1 MVSFFQSI
9 GNASD
14 GISSKDP
21 TLTCEMG
28 KCRAKSCASGC
39 HLRASSQCPCRR
51 FHSCLFPF
59 IFPFRRPEAL
69 DRHRSP
75 HRNTFL
81 GQRQFFCSFPSRRRS
96 RSPPCQ
102 SRSRPLTCSCSFP
115 CRTWPERSI
124 IDSESTMLGI
134 LGLDGGGCEPG
145 SSSSESI
152 NTGASFSTVV
162 AASPSYV

>member
-28 KCRAKSCASGC
+28 KCRAKSCANGC
-39 HLRASSQCPCRR
+39 HLRASSQCPCRL

-96 RSPPCQ
+96 RSPPCH

-115 CRTWPERSI
+115 CRTCSCSFPCRPCLAGEKYNRFGI
-124 IDSESTMLGI
+124 HHAGHFGLGWRW
-134 LGLDGGGCEPG
+134 LRARLL
-145 SSSSESI
+145 
-152 NTGASFSTVV
+152 VV
-162 AASPSYV
+162 GVN